1 MTKSKQSKR
10 QIIQEWLSENYHLK
24 YNEIRK
30 KVELTRANEGDFAEM
45 DDFTLNTMISEMDRV
60 LFFTPTVQQVYSIIM
75 SDFIE
80 KTNPIKDY
88 FKELK
93 YDYGF
98 DKANLEITHFSNCVT
113 LKSKR
118 EKMAWEE
125 TLKRWMVASVANLFN
140 REGCQNHHCIVL
152 TGDQGAF
159 KTTYLNLLAPEKL
172 KKYCYTGK
180 VKLDE
185 KDTNLK
191 LGANFIINLDDQLK
205 KLFRKDAETMKT
217 LITQGDFYE
226 RLPYDKFPTYIQRI
240 ANFIGSINGTDFLND
255 TTGNRRFLPFEVEAI
270 DIEKAQAI
278 DMNKCWFEAY
288 TLYQEG
294 FQYWFTKEELNLF
307 FGEFE
312 SYTVIS
318 PEEELFYKYF
328 EPLTNE
334 ADRTPWFKRMRVTD
348 ILLKL
353 KEHTMNRIDINGK
366 QLGDILKNKVRAVQC
381 SFRHEGK
388 ASSGYWVREKDQEER
403 EKAAF
408 EEEVQEVAF

>member
-1 MTKSKQSKR
+1 MSNKSKQSKR
-10 QIIQEWLSENYHLK
+10 QIIQEWLSENYNLK

-30 KVELTRANEGDFAEM
+30 KVELKKMDQKEFFEM

-80 KTNPIKDY
+80 RTNPIKDY
-88 FKELK
+88 FKELS
-93 YDYGF
+93 YEF
-98 DKANLEITHFSNCVT
+98 DKANLEITQFSNCVT

-118 EKMAWEE
+118 ETMAWEE
-125 TLKRWMVASVANLFN
+125 TLKRWMVASVANLFT

-159 KTTYLNLLAPEKL
+159 KTTYLNLLAPEAL
-172 KKYCYTGK
+172 KKYCFTGK

-191 LGANFIINLDDQLK
+191 LGSNFIINLDDQLK

-255 TTGNRRFLPFEVEAI
+255 TTGNRRFLPFEVAAI
-270 DIEKAQAI
+270 DIERAQTI

-288 TLYQEG
+288 QLYLEG
-294 FQYWFTKEELNLF
+294 FKYWFTKEELNEL

-312 SYTVIS
+312 SYTVVT

-353 KEHTMNRIDINGK
+353 KENTMNRIDINVK
-366 QLGDILKNKVRAVQC
+366 QLGDILKNKVRAIPAQ
-381 SFRHEGK
+381 FRHEGK
-388 ASSGYWVREKDQEER
+388 SSSGYWVREKDVDER
-403 EKAAF
+403 EREAFDTEEKVAAF
-408 EEEVQEVAF
+408 